1 MDPIMK
7 KRKESFSHG
16 QWKWLARGISEVTN
30 PLFVACPTFFVVAFA
45 SAPDMLH
52 ALLWWLIAVAGISIA
67 PFLFVLRGVREG
79 RYSDHHVSI
88 REQRLI
94 PLAFGLGS
102 IGIAFLL
109 LFLLHASP
117 VLMATMTGVIV
128 VLLIATIITRFWK
141 ISLHVVGIAGAVTV
155 CVLLFGPR
163 LLLLAPLVAIVAW
176 ARWQVGAHTPL
187 QAVAGTVLAVSVTV
201 ILFRVFG
208 VL

>member
-1 MDPIMK
+1 MNPMMK
-7 KRKESFSHG
+7 KREVSSSQG
-16 QWKWLARGISEVTN
+16 TWKPLAHGISEVTN
-30 PLFVACPTFFVVAFA
+30 PLFLACPTFLVVAFA
-45 SAPDMLH
+45 SAPDILH
-52 ALLWWLIAVAGISIA
+52 ALLWWLIAVVGISVV
-67 PFLFVLRGVREG
+67 PFLFVLRGVRQG

-94 PLAFGLGS
+94 PLVFGLVS

-109 LFLLHASP
+109 LFLLHASL
-117 VLMATMTGVIV
+117 VLMATMTAVIV
-128 VLLIATIITRFWK
+128 VLIIATIITRFWK

-163 LLLLAPLVAIVAW
+163 LLLLAPLVALVAW

-187 QAVAGTVLAVSVTV
+187 QAVAGTVLAVTVTV
-201 ILFRVFG
+201 MLFWAFG